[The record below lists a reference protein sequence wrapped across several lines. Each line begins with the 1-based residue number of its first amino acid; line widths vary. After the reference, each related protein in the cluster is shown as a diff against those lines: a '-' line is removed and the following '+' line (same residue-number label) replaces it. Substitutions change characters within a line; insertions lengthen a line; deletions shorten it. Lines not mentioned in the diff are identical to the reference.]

1 MAPVIRAARLQE
13 FDGDEAAIFADAVV
27 EREPDAEIADGE
39 LAWWLLRQEQAETRA
54 ALAAAGL
61 L

>member
-1 MAPVIRAARLQE
+1 MAPTIRPAYPRELG
-13 FDGDEAAIFADAVV
+13 DDEAAIFAGAVV
-27 EREPDAEIADGE
+27 EREPDADVPAGE

-54 ALAAAGL
+54 ALAASGL

>member
-1 MAPVIRAARLQE
+1 MAPAIRPALSPRL
-13 FDGDEAAIFADAVV
+13 DDEQYILACAVV
-27 EREPDAEIADGE
+27 EREPDADVPDGE

>member
-1 MAPVIRAARLQE
+1 MAPMTLPAHWRE
-13 FDGDEAAIFADAVV
+13 FDEVEAAIFATAVV
-27 EREPDAEIADGE
+27 EREPDADVPDGE
-39 LAWWLLRQEQAETRA
+39 LAWWLLCQEQAETRA

>member
-1 MAPVIRAARLQE
+1 MAPTIRPARPCEL
-13 FDGDEAAIFADAVV
+13 DADDAAIFAGAVV
-27 EREPDAEIADGE
+27 EREPDADVPDAE

-54 ALAAAGL
+54 LLAAAGL

>member
-1 MAPVIRAARLQE
+1 MIHPATSLDLADDESVI
-13 FDGDEAAIFADAVV
+13 FTCAVV
-27 EREPDAEIADGE
+27 EHEPDSDIPDGE
-39 LAWWLLRQEQAETRA
+39 LAWWLLCQEQAETRA